1 MDMDAHH
8 TTTAEMNE
16 KQKSR
21 LYPASGGL
29 SQFFRDTEDEEMES
43 PPQFMRDKWKKLVL
57 KHSAVFEAHELVGD
71 SKWQD
76 IPMELLVRI
85 LALVDHRTVLVAS
98 GVCTGWRD
106 ALSLGILE
114 LSFSW
119 CGKSVSMLVQSVAY
133 KFYRLQSCNLRRCT
147 LLNDQAVQAIARHCH
162 DLSSLD
168 LSNGRSSG
176 TRLTDLSLVALA
188 NGCKL
193 LQKLDLS
200 GCIGITEAGLVQLAE
215 SCRQLKHLNLCGCDN
230 AGSDNALKALAQNCV
245 GLQILNAGWCDRI
258 TDEGISAMAI
268 WCPDLRGVDLCGCH
282 LISDVSVIALAE
294 KCHRLR
300 YLGLHCCRNITDLSM
315 YSLVNSRKYRAQG
328 SSGKKKLSPS
338 GSGNQ
343 ESATA
348 RSTVTRSST
357 GSCSTSG
364 SSSNSSFQSSN
375 DSSTTTSTKSYVQCI
390 LSDQDGYGL
399 VSLNLSGCTALS
411 GQAVQA
417 VCDSFPALH
426 TCPERHSLNVSG
438 CTNLTS
444 VHCSCVVDRGNRSAI
459 ASRLQQQ

>member
-1 MDMDAHH
+1 
-8 TTTAEMNE
+8 
-16 KQKSR
+16 
-21 LYPASGGL
+21 
-29 SQFFRDTEDEEMES
+29 
-43 PPQFMRDKWKKLVL
+43 MRDKWKKLVL

-315 YSLVNSRKYRAQG
+315 YSLVNSR
-328 SSGKKKLSPS
+328 
-338 GSGNQ
+338 N
-343 ESATA
+343 
-348 RSTVTRSST
+348 
-357 GSCSTSG
+357 
-364 SSSNSSFQSSN
+364 
-375 DSSTTTSTKSYVQCI
+375 TTTSTKSYVQCI

-417 VCDSFPALH
+417 VCDAFPALH